1 MSPEQR
7 YGRRADLVQT
17 HDAPG
22 TLHHRQPLMQARS
35 DAVEAGQ
42 DLALRQARGKFPL
55 PILPDLF
62 WIKPAAGIA
71 DGTAFGIMEPDGDA
85 PLEESRALVGAGL
98 EAPGRMDID
107 SLVCERGRMRI
118 QPQLLGIG

>member
-7 YGRRADLVQT
+7 YGRNADLVQV

-22 TLHHRQPLMQARS
+22 TLHHRQTLMQARS

-42 DLALRQARGKFPL
+42 DLAFRQARGKFPV

-62 WIKPAAGIA
+62 WIKPAAGIT
-71 DGTAFGIMEPDGDA
+71 DGTALGIMEPDGDA
-85 PLEESRALVGAGL
+85 PLEESRALVGPGL
-98 EAPGRMDID
+98 KAPGRMDID
-107 SLVCERGRMRI
+107 SLACVRAGARED
-118 QPQLLGIG
+118 